1 MWAERARA
9 VLLLLLVVG
18 QGLLGLVVRSQPGW
32 LPFHLIFGITL
43 LLPAALHTGL
53 RAAFSGESGLRAPSL
68 TAALLVVA
76 QLVVGGFAYLVPR
89 TIQAG
94 SLTGP
99 LDQGLVVLH
108 WLVGIATLL
117 ASGALVTATWNTD
130 AVTEVPPSAP
140 RTS

>member
-53 RAAFSGESGLRAPSL
+53 RAAFSEPSGLRASSL

-89 TIQAG
+89 TLQAG

-108 WLVGIATLL
+108 WLVGIATLF
-117 ASGALVTATWNTD
+117 ASALLVRCSWSSSGLREA
-130 AVTEVPPSAP
+130 PPP
-140 RTS
+140 PMT